1 MRLTVNL
8 DEDLYQIAR
17 TQAFAERVS
26 ISHAVNSILRR
37 ALDTGHPADPP
48 SGRSPKSVEPR
59 GRRGFPVSRGTR
71 RITAEDVERIE
82 SAGQPRPEKPP
93 DPLAPRP
100 GNAAIR

>member
-17 TQAFAERVS
+17 TQAFADRVS
-26 ISHAVNSILRR
+26 ISHAVNAILRR

-82 SAGQPRPEKPP
+82 SAGQSRPANRAKPGSP
-93 DPLAPRP
+93 
-100 GNAAIR
+100 